1 MNDLFS
7 QEQLHRD
14 GKQNS
19 LKQRT
24 AILNWC

>member
-1 MNDLFS
+1 MNDLIS

-19 LKQRT
+19 LFQRT

>member
-7 QEQLHRD
+7 QGQLYRD

-19 LKQRT
+19 LFQRT